1 TYKHPHHKDPLQTAP
16 FMTTSIFNKIGPGF
30 VIAATGLG
38 AGDLIAATVAG
49 IEFKTA
55 LLWAVVLGAFLKYG
69 LNEALARWQLETGT
83 TLLEGWMQR
92 LPKWVQYYFVGYLS
106 LWSFLVAAALMGAC
120 GLAANAL
127 LPQLSVNQWAIIHS
141 VLAVVMILYGRYSL
155 FENLMK
161 LFIGIMFVTV
171 FVAVINLPLDW
182 NAITTGLIPNTPEH
196 SLKLVL
202 GVIGGVGGSVTLM
215 CYGYWLREKNWSTTD
230 DISSMRIDLCCAY
243 AVTALFGIFIVILA
257 ASVQPEMVKGSG
269 VLLALA
275 EQLKLTLGDTFGL
288 LFLIGFWGAVF
299 SSMLGVWQ
307 GVPYLFADYY
317 QQSRNTRQQQGN
329 SNVELQH
336 LNQTKPY
343 YLWLGFMALPPYLL
357 LFFEKPIWLAITYAV
372 AGAFFMPFLA
382 ATLLYMNNRTQW
394 LKEHRNGGFSNAL
407 LAGAFLLFVVL
418 LIQKWL

>member
-1 TYKHPHHKDPLQTAP
+1 
-16 FMTTSIFNKIGPGF
+16 
-30 VIAATGLG
+30 
-38 AGDLIAATVAG
+38 
-49 IEFKTA
+49 
-55 LLWAVVLGAFLKYG
+55 
-69 LNEALARWQLETGT
+69 
-83 TLLEGWMQR
+83 
-92 LPKWVQYYFVGYLS
+92 
-106 LWSFLVAAALMGAC
+106 
-120 GLAANAL
+120 
-127 LPQLSVNQWAIIHS
+127 
-141 VLAVVMILYGRYSL
+141 MILYGRYSL

-275 EQLKLTLGDTFGL
+275 EQLKHTLGDTFGL

-317 QQSRNTRQQQGN
+317 QQSRNTRQQQGY

-382 ATLLYMNNRTQW
+382 ATLFYMNNRSRW
-394 LKEHRNGGFSNAL
+394 LKEYRNGAFSNAL